1 MNLLSIAGWIT
12 DSFPIIRIVLISLMV
27 AIGLALIVII
37 LFQPSSSSGM
47 GALSGQRDTF
57 YSKDKSKSLESVMKK
72 ITIVLG
78 IAEGVLAILFFVTL
92 VIYRG

>member
-37 LFQPSSSSGM
+37 LFQPS
-47 GALSGQRDTF
+47 
-57 YSKDKSKSLESVMKK
+57 
-72 ITIVLG
+72 
-78 IAEGVLAILFFVTL
+78 
-92 VIYRG
+92 